1 MTDFDK
7 VVRLGVPVETCKD
20 RATAAFDKFAAAVEK
35 LAPGKPNIRA
45 MRESDIP
52 ELLEIENASF
62 PDEPYTEDTFDG
74 WVGSG
79 GGVVAQVGDKLV
91 AYLLHRSENGFEYA
105 HSIAVHPDHRRKG
118 LGQALIRHLMDAYD
132 HVSADVDTD
141 NGPSNGMFKKLGF
154 KTVRTYSHPG
164 RTITGKTIN
173 QHRMHYSRPEKSAAL
188 TVAKLTA
195 AAKETNPDP
204 TDAQK
209 EHGRYKKGRVS
220 WKGLVLAIETAKGE
234 IRSGKAPDG
243 TAWQTTMRDHYG
255 YISGTE
261 SDADGDAID
270 FFLNDDNLDS
280 ELVFIVNQKK
290 KDGTFDE
297 HKCVLG
303 CVSREDAKKTY
314 LRNYS
319 AGWTG
324 MGEVTPITL
333 DHFKWWMEY
342 ADTSKEVKNG
352 FFAAKANLKREKK
365 AADPITGDGFNV
377 TIDRPKG
384 FKKTFHTKAG
394 PKELE
399 YPLDYGYFPG
409 TVNPEDNED
418 ADVFMGTGGPLHGR
432 FMKGKP
438 GPDGAMVPDERKWYA
453 GLQQAEYETLKNWWE
468 TQHDTGLTWD
478 WTDLGNREKLLA
490 DAGVKAA
497 DSISGEEELP
507 YRDRAEIL
515 THLKGPRT
523 VTTLVPRNT
532 LDSVRKNGLLGGKAL
547 IENPDALAAAA
558 QGRGT
563 TPEAFKADVQSRL
576 ASWKAYQSLGPNIF
590 FQPPPKGKKFA
601 ANHPTK
607 IHGLVSL
614 KVRLDDLMRDVPDTK
629 MYGMELE
636 PYDEKK
642 HAKGTERHRYL
653 EQEELSRLMSK
664 SPDELWQHYAD
675 PEGKGYYAPDVPHGS
690 IHTPNAM
697 VPSKYIDFPE
707 EEKAATDD
715 DGRHRMTKLRRAGET
730 HANIVRLTPEDI
742 VGARIAETPV
752 TKKANSAFE
761 YDPILWFV
769 KRGADEHGHPFTIAV
784 DLDGTLAKQEKPF
797 NVESVGEPITKAV
810 KWVRRFHAAGAR
822 IIIFTVRGSI
832 DLVRDWL
839 EEHEVPFDYI
849 NENPDQPPNSS
860 GKVFADVYWDDRAY
874 NAVDPDEHGPEIL
887 RRAKEHSKEEPVPVS
902 GSTLITSM
910 EESNGGRN
918 PGVGNE
924 ADTPEPAGA
933 GSDD

>member
-1 MTDFDK
+1 VTDFDK

-290 KDGTFDE
+290 KKDGTFDE
-297 HKCVLG
+297 GKVILG
-303 CVSREDAKKTY
+303 CIAEDAAVKCY

-319 AGWTG
+319 KGWNGFGSIVALTLPQFKRWLTHGNTARPLRDGDVSVKAGAARSSATAG
-324 MGEVTPITL
+324 VPDLVTDEGSVSQQEEQEVRVLRGEGNRGLSKMAGQLLGVLLGHGAKAGQYSAGPSRQRQELHADELPVGNTHGTVEKQAERAEVHVQWPNLDFATVGGSSWYAVSPSTDTTAAIRLDAGAGVHDAVKFAEAHVTF
-333 DHFKWWMEY
+333 DHAQRPY
-342 ADTSKEVKNG
+342 ADS
-352 FFAAKANLKREKK
+352 
-365 AADPITGDGFNV
+365 TGVGQGDGHLAGDDRLSAQPGVVGGTGFNV

-384 FKKTFHTKAG
+384 FKK
-394 PKELE
+394 
-399 YPLDYGYFPG
+399 
-409 TVNPEDNED
+409 
-418 ADVFMGTGGPLHGR
+418 
-432 FMKGKP
+432 
-438 GPDGAMVPDERKWYA
+438 
-453 GLQQAEYETLKNWWE
+453 
-468 TQHDTGLTWD
+468 
-478 WTDLGNREKLLA
+478 
-490 DAGVKAA
+490 
-497 DSISGEEELP
+497 
-507 YRDRAEIL
+507 
-515 THLKGPRT
+515 
-523 VTTLVPRNT
+523 
-532 LDSVRKNGLLGGKAL
+532 
-547 IENPDALAAAA
+547 
-558 QGRGT
+558 
-563 TPEAFKADVQSRL
+563 
-576 ASWKAYQSLGPNIF
+576 
-590 FQPPPKGKKFA
+590 
-601 ANHPTK
+601 
-607 IHGLVSL
+607 
-614 KVRLDDLMRDVPDTK
+614 
-629 MYGMELE
+629 
-636 PYDEKK
+636 
-642 HAKGTERHRYL
+642 
-653 EQEELSRLMSK
+653 
-664 SPDELWQHYAD
+664 
-675 PEGKGYYAPDVPHGS
+675 
-690 IHTPNAM
+690 
-697 VPSKYIDFPE
+697 
-707 EEKAATDD
+707 
-715 DGRHRMTKLRRAGET
+715 
-730 HANIVRLTPEDI
+730 
-742 VGARIAETPV
+742 
-752 TKKANSAFE
+752 KANSAFE
-761 YDPILWFV
+761 YDPVMWFV
-769 KRGADEHGHPFTIAV
+769 KRAADEHGHPFTIAV